1 MPYITLA
8 ESIIRRLVGKS
19 VTLEYAFLN
28 QARFFDLLRLEWP

>member
-8 ESIIRRLVGKS
+8 EFFIRRLVGKS

-28 QARFFDLLRLEWP
+28 QAVLW